1 MDAAPDIPR
10 RADGLVLGAA
20 HAGETTRVA
29 SLPEGRHFEISSETA
44 ALLELIDG
52 RRTLGEIAEAL
63 AMRNGDA
70 TAAGAAVGEGVGLGA
85 TTDGAVPAAL
95 DAEALRVLIERTLR
109 PSGLAYL
116 GEAPEGKQ
124 APPSHMWL
132 RRSLIP
138 AETVR
143 TLARA
148 LVPLFSRR
156 LAAPLVAVAALA
168 HVAFYLTGPQ
178 LELANGLFHFGLWWP
193 PAVIFAVSLIVHE
206 LGHAAALMAGGER
219 PGAIGAGFYYVC
231 PVMFTD
237 VDAAW
242 RLSRRSRAVVDMG
255 GIYVQ
260 LLFAALTIGVYAA
273 TRSGV
278 AARAIALIDLGLIAN
293 LNPFLRMDGYWLLAD
308 LTGTRDL
315 RGRTQAL
322 ALGLFG
328 VGEVRGD
335 AGDGTGGAADTETP
349 SRFIVVYTW
358 ASLAYFVAACGW
370 LVVFA
375 IPRLLVEMHALAGH
389 GIERKALQAVG
400 VLALVVIGAALWVG
414 ARSVVGALRTATR
427 DDR

>member
-52 RRTLGEIAEAL
+52 RRTLEEIADAL
-63 AMRNGDA
+63 AARNGEAPSPGD
-70 TAAGAAVGEGVGLGA
+70 GAASG
-85 TTDGAVPAAL
+85 AL

-109 PSGLAYL
+109 PTGLAYL
-116 GEAPEGKQ
+116 GAAPAGRA

-132 RRSLIP
+132 RASLIS

-143 TLARA
+143 ALGRA

-156 LAAPLVAVAALA
+156 AAVPLVAAAVLA
-168 HVAFYLTGPQ
+168 HVAFYLTSPQ
-178 LELANGLFHFGLWWP
+178 LELANGLLHFGLWWP
-193 PAVIFAVSLIVHE
+193 PAAIFALSLIAHE
-206 LGHAAALMAGGER
+206 LGHAAALMSGGER
-219 PGAIGAGFYYVC
+219 PGAIGAGLYYVC

-242 RLSRRSRAVVDMG
+242 RLSRRSRAIVDMG

-260 LLFAALTIGVYAA
+260 LLFAALTIGLYAA
-273 TRSGV
+273 TGSGI
-278 AARAIALIDLGLIAN
+278 AARAVALMDLGLIAN

-315 RGRTQAL
+315 RGRTRAL

-328 VGEVRGD
+328 AGGAGGGATD
-335 AGDGTGGAADTETP
+335 AGSGGAEDAAVAALGAERP
-349 SRFIVVYTW
+349 SRFLVAYTW

-370 LVVFA
+370 LVVYA
-375 IPRLLVEMHALAGH
+375 IPRLVGEMHALAAGH
-389 GIERKALQAVG
+389 GIGRTALLAVG
-400 VLALVVIGAALWVG
+400 VLALVVIVAALWVG
-414 ARSVVGALRTATR
+414 ARSVAGALRTAER